1 MTKEEAIKAMAEGK
15 KLTHTNFTSNEWVT
29 EGSLGY
35 EFEDGCRCDQID
47 FWQWRDDSNWDNG
60 WSIFNN

>member
-15 KLTHTNFTSNEWVT
+15 KLTHDSFTRDEWIAESSV
-29 EGSLGY
+29 GY
-35 EFEDGCRCDQID
+35 KFEDGCQCSIFE
-47 FWQWRDDSNWDNG
+47 FWQMRVSPAWDSD